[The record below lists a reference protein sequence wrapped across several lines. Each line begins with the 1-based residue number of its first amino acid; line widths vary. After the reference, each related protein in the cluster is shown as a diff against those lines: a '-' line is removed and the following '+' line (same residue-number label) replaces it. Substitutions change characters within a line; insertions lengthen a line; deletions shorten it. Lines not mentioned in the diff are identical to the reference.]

1 MWLMRKWISGLLLA
15 SISIAAPAAPD
26 DRGEAWW
33 KHVRTLADDG
43 YEGRGTGKPG
53 YDRAADYVI
62 GQLRA
67 LGLKPAGTDG
77 YKQPVA
83 FVEQVILSQ
92 QSSASLTGP
101 GGHAALAAP
110 ADIIF
115 SGGGGPAPETVGAP
129 LVFAGYGLHLPEAG
143 HDDFAGLDLKGRIVV
158 VVSGGPAT
166 LSGALKS
173 HARSERAA
181 WLAKQGALGLIQLV
195 TPKQVEIPWDRR
207 MALASQPAL
216 FFRDPA
222 LRDTATP
229 FLNAQFD
236 PAKSAL
242 LFAGSGHDF
251 AQIAAAADSSGPVP
265 SFPLAQR
272 LDAKVAARRADLTSP
287 NIIALMPG
295 TDPQLS
301 REYVVLSAHLDG
313 YGVGTPIDGDAIY
326 NGALDNASGV
336 ASLLEIARTL
346 RNGKVKPRRS
356 ILFAIVTAEE
366 KGLLGSSYFAR
377 RPTVPQRAMVADLNF
392 DMALPIFPLT
402 SVTPIGYDQSSLGK
416 DAEAVSAAMNLP
428 ITPDPFP
435 DRNVFIRSDQYSFIR
450 AGIPALFFKYG
461 FKAGT
466 PEATVERAWRANI
479 YHSPRDD
486 ANQPVMP
493 AESVKLND
501 YVAAVTLR
509 VANAPQRPAWNEDS
523 FFRRFAK

>member
-1 MWLMRKWISGLLLA
+1 MRKLFSGLLLGL
-15 SISIAAPAAPD
+15 ISTTALAAPD
-26 DRGEAWW
+26 NRAEAWW
-33 KHVRTLADDG
+33 SHVRTLAGDA

-53 YDRAADYVI
+53 YDKAADYVI
-62 GQLRA
+62 AQLQA
-67 LGLKPAGTDG
+67 LGLQPAGTHG
-77 YKQPVA
+77 YKQPIA
-83 FVEQVILSQ
+83 FTEQVILSQ
-92 QSSASLTGP
+92 DSSASLTGAE
-101 GGHAALAAP
+101 GETALAVP

-115 SGGGGPAPETVGAP
+115 SGGGGPVPPTVSAP
-129 LVFAGYGLHLPEAG
+129 LVFAGYGLHLPEVN
-143 HDDFAGLDLKGRIVV
+143 HDDFAGLDLKGKIVV
-158 VVSGGPAT
+158 VVSGGPST
-166 LSGALKS
+166 ISGALKS

-216 FFRDPA
+216 FFRDQA
-222 LRDTATP
+222 LRETAAP
-229 FLNAQFD
+229 FLSAQFD

-251 AQIAAAADSSGPVP
+251 TEIAAAADKSAPVP
-265 SFPLAQR
+265 SFPLARR
-272 LDAKVAARRADLTSP
+272 LDAKVAARRSDISSP

-295 TDPQLS
+295 TDPAL
-301 REYVVLSAHLDG
+301 RKEYVILSAHLDG
-313 YGVGTPIDGDAIY
+313 YGVGTPIKGDAIY
-326 NGALDNASGV
+326 NGAIDNASGV

-346 RNGKVKPRRS
+346 RESKVKPRRS
-356 ILFAIVTAEE
+356 ILFAFVTAEE
-366 KGLLGSSYFAR
+366 KGLLGSTYFAR
-377 RPTVPQRAMVADLNF
+377 RPTVPHKAMVADLNF

-416 DAEAVSAAMNLP
+416 DAEAVSAQMNLP

-450 AGIPALFFKYG
+450 TGIPALFFKYG
-461 FKAGT
+461 FKADT
-466 PEATVERAWRANI
+466 PEAAVEKAWRANI

-509 VANAPQRPAWNEDS
+509 VANAPGRPQWNGDS
-523 FFRRFAK
+523 FFRRFVK